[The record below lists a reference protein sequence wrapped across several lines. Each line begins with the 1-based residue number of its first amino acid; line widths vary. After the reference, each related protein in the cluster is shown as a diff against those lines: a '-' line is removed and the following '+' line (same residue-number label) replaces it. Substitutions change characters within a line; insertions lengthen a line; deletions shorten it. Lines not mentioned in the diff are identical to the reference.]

1 MKEQNWSALWR
12 ELSERFRWPERMGEP
27 VDRWTRRAGSFDSP
41 PETGNRHRSDPIL
54 EFVLG
59 SLGPQSTVL
68 DIGAGTGRWSVPMAG
83 IARKVTAI
91 DPSPAMLDVLRRK
104 IESAGT
110 ANIEIVQAPWEE
122 VEVEPHDVALCS
134 HGMYASPDL
143 LSFVRKM
150 ERSARCRCFLIM
162 RATSPEAVI
171 GELSHRI
178 YGQRH
183 DSPNFIVGYNV
194 LYEAGIMA
202 GVLMESET
210 RPWTNDSLDD
220 ALLRAKRHLGL
231 SSHPEHDSM
240 IRRVLTERLI
250 FKEGKYLWEDGKR
263 SALVWWDPGE
273 AA

>member
-1 MKEQNWSALWR
+1 MKEQDWSVLWR
-12 ELSERFRWPERMGEP
+12 ELSEHFRWPDRMGEP
-27 VDRWTRRAGSFDSP
+27 IDRWTRRAGSLDSST
-41 PETGNRHRSDPIL
+41 ETGNRRRSDLLL
-54 EFVLG
+54 EFVLK
-59 SLGPQSTVL
+59 SLGPQSTRL
-68 DIGAGTGRWSVPMAG
+68 DIGAGTGRWSVPMAR
-83 IARKVTAI
+83 IVRKVTAI
-91 DPSPAMLDVLRRK
+91 DPSPAMLDVLRQK
-104 IESAGT
+104 TEAAGI

-134 HGMYASPDL
+134 HAMYASPDL

-150 ERSARCRCFLIM
+150 ERSARCRCFLVM

-171 GELSHRI
+171 GELSQRI
-178 YGQRH
+178 YGRRH

-210 RPWTNDSLDD
+210 RPWTNDSLED
-220 ALLRAKRHLGL
+220 ALQRAKRHLGL
-231 SSHPEHDSM
+231 GGDPEHDPM
-240 IRRVLTERLI
+240 IRSLLAERLV
-250 FKEGKYLWEDGKR
+250 FREGNYYWEDGKR